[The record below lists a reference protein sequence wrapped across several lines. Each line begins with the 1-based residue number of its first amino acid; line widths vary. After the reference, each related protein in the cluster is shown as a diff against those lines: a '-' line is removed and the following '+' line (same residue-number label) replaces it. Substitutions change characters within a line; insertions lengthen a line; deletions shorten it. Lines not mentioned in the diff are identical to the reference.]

1 MARKI
6 YPVILSGG
14 SGTRLWPM
22 SRTSYPKQFLQLVSE
37 SSLLQCATQ
46 RVSDSALF
54 WPPMMVCN
62 EEQRFLVAE
71 QLREVGIQPSH
82 IVLEPAA
89 RNTAPAVAA
98 AANLLIAD
106 DKDALMLVL
115 PSDHVIEDTVM
126 FRSSIE
132 TAAGAATDGALVTFG
147 IRPSRPETGFGY
159 IKAGSRLGTRE
170 ACYEVESFVEKPDAK
185 TAASYLEDGGYYWNS
200 GMFLFRANAF
210 LDECR
215 NFEPEICRRAADA
228 VEGAEKDL
236 DFLRLASDPFLAAPS
251 KSIDHAVMER
261 TENAAVV
268 PADIGWNDVG
278 SWASLWEVG
287 DKDAAGN
294 VVKGDS
300 VAIDVK
306 NSLIATDGPMITV
319 LGVEDL
325 AVVATIDA
333 VLVLPLERAQDVK
346 AVVERLKADNREEAF
361 LHPRVYRPWG
371 FHQIVHDGERFQVK
385 RITVNAGGSLSLQRH
400 HHRAEHWVVVNGIAE
415 VTKDEETFV
424 LNENESVYL
433 PPLTVHRL
441 VNPGKVPL
449 NVIEVQSG
457 SYLGEDDIE
466 RFEDIYG
473 RDCKIGLHH

>member
-1 MARKI
+1 MAGKI
-6 YPVILSGG
+6 HPVILSGG
-14 SGTRLWPM
+14 SGTRLWPL
-22 SRTSYPKQFLQLVSE
+22 SRTSYPKQFLQLVSGG
-37 SSLLQCATQ
+37 SLLQDTAL
-46 RVSDSALF
+46 RASDPALF
-54 WPPMMVCN
+54 GPPMMVCN
-62 EEQRFLVAE
+62 EEHRFLVAE

-82 IVLEPAA
+82 IVLEPVA
-89 RNTAPAVAA
+89 RNTAPAAAA

-106 DKDALMLVL
+106 DEDALMLVL

-126 FRSSIE
+126 FRSSIK

-147 IRPSRPETGFGY
+147 IKPSRPETGFGY
-159 IKAGSRLGTRE
+159 IKVGSRFGSRE
-170 ACYEVESFVEKPDAK
+170 GCHEVERFVEKPDAK

-215 NFEPEICRRAADA
+215 NFEPEICDGAADA
-228 VEGAEKDL
+228 VEGSEKDL
-236 DFLRLASDPFLAAPS
+236 DFLRLASDPFMAAPS
-251 KSIDHAVMER
+251 KSIDYAIMER
-261 TENAAVV
+261 TENAVVV
-268 PADIGWNDVG
+268 PANIGWNDVG

-294 VVKGDS
+294 VVKGDT

-333 VLVLPLERAQDVK
+333 VLVLPLERAEDVK
-346 AVVERLKADNREEAF
+346 AVIDRLKAEKREEAS

-371 FHQIVHDGERFQVK
+371 FHQTVHNGERFQVK

-400 HHRAEHWVVVNGIAE
+400 HHRAEHWVVVNGVAE
-415 VTKDEETFV
+415 VTKDGETFV

-433 PPLTVHRL
+433 PPLSVHRL
-441 VNPGKVPL
+441 ANPGEVPL
-449 NVIEVQSG
+449 NLIEVQSG
-457 SYLGEDDIE
+457 SYLGEDDID
-466 RFEDIYG
+466 RYEDIYG
-473 RDCKIGLHH
+473 RC